1 MAALTFKVGGD
12 TSGLSRAV
20 ASAKG
25 MLLGLGNVIKAGALA
40 GGALAIGALTTA
52 VVGLKKALELG
63 GRLSDVAANTGLLAG
78 EAMILERALEDAGI
92 GGEKLQATI
101 QKMQKSIVEAGD
113 NLSTPKLALD

>member
-92 GGEKLQATI
+92 GGEKLPGNNSKNAE
-101 QKMQKSIVEAGD
+101 KHR
-113 NLSTPKLALD
+113 